1 MSAYI
6 LVVEDEPDIS
16 ALVAFHLAREGY
28 RVRTAADG
36 REALQI
42 IEREQP
48 ILVVL
53 DLMLPGMSG
62 LDLLKTLRSQPGF
75 ENLPV
80 ILLTARREEADR
92 IEGLRL
98 GADDY
103 VPKPFSPE
111 ELVLRVGAVLRRTQP
126 SSTSDEGS
134 GLLHVGPIVVDVGAT
149 AVSVHGEPVELTPT
163 EYRLLLA
170 MAERQGRVQSRDQLL
185 EKVWDT
191 TADVTTRTVDMH
203 IQRLR
208 RKLGEAAAWVE
219 TVRGFGYRIRS
230 EQPS

>member
-28 RVRTAADG
+28 RVRTTDDG
-36 REALQI
+36 GEARKI

-48 ILVVL
+48 DLVIL

-62 LDLLKTLRSQPGF
+62 LELLKVLRGQARL
-75 ENLPV
+75 EHLPV
-80 ILLTARREEADR
+80 ILLTARRAEEDR

-111 ELVLRVGAVLRRTQP
+111 ELVLRVGAVLRRTQQP
-126 SSTSDEGS
+126 TASEG
-134 GLLHVGPIVVDVGAT
+134 GTTLIHAGPIVIDTGAT
-149 AVSVHGEPVELTPT
+149 SVEIDGQSVELTPT

-185 EKVWDT
+185 EKAWDT

-208 RKLGEAAAWVE
+208 RKIGHAAEWIE

-230 EQPS
+230 DRTP